1 MVRDRAIVSSSYRTL
16 NKRARRKGLERE
28 AKLAKV
34 EVTNK
39 QPSEK

>member
-1 MVRDRAIVSSSYRTL
+1 MSPIKSIFWPSYRTL

>member
-1 MVRDRAIVSSSYRTL
+1 VLAFKEISSYRTL
-16 NKRARRKGLERE
+16 NKKARRKGLERE

-39 QPSEK
+39 QPREK